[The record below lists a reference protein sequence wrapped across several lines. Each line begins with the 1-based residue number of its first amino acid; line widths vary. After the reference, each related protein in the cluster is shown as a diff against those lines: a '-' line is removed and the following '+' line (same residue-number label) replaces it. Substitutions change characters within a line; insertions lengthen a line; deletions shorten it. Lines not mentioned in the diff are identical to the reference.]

1 MRNLRWEL
9 NTLPNLVPRAHE
21 SFGQRQDTE
30 CLRGMATRLFGQI
43 SRLNSVFF
51 VSQVSREIRNKIIFK
66 FNHKTTLP

>member
-30 CLRGMATRLFGQI
+30 CLGADQKTRGLWERDC
-43 SRLNSVFF
+43 
-51 VSQVSREIRNKIIFK
+51 
-66 FNHKTTLP
+66 TLPKFCLDMITLTVPKDRISLFV